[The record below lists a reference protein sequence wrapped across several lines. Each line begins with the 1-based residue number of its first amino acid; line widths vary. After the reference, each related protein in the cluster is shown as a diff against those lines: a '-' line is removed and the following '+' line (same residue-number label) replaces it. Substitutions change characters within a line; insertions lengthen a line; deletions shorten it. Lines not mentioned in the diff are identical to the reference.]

1 MTHAPQIKI
10 PAVYMRGGTS
20 KGVFFR
26 LQDLP
31 EAARVPGEARDKF
44 LLRVI
49 GSPDPYAKHIDG
61 MGGATPGTSKTVIVS
76 RSARPCHDVDCLFG
90 EVDVGNSFVDWNGEC
105 GSLSAAVGAFA
116 IGSGIIHRE
125 RLRRGGI
132 VDVRIWQA
140 NIGKTIIVRVPVVH
154 GQAQETDDFQLEFID
169 PVVDVKGTGS
179 AMFPTGK
186 LWDELDVPGIGTL
199 PATLVN
205 AGVPTIFVNAT
216 DIGYTGTALQETING
231 DPKALAM
238 FETIRAHGAVRMG
251 LIGQVEE
258 AARSRHVPK
267 LAFVAPPA
275 DYVSTSGR
283 QIAAGDIDLVVRVLS
298 MGKLHD
304 AMMDTVAVA
313 IGSAAA
319 IHGTVVGQAAAGD
332 DREVRIGHPSGTLRV
347 GGDVLQIGGE
357 WIVIKTMMRQS
368 ARVLMEGHV
377 GVPDE
382 TV

>member
-1 MTHAPQIKI
+1 MTHIPQIKI

-31 EAARVPGEARDKF
+31 EAARVPGAARDSF

-49 GSPDPYAKHIDG
+49 GTNEPYA
-61 MGGATPGTSKTVIVS
+61 TSGISNIVIVS

-90 EVDVGNSFVDWNGEC
+90 EVDVGKSFVDWNGEC

-116 IGSGIIHRE
+116 IGSGIVHRE
-125 RLRRGGI
+125 RLPRSGI

-154 GQAQETDDFQLEFID
+154 GQPQETDDFELEFID
-169 PVVDVKGTGS
+169 PVLAAKESGS

-186 LWDELDVPGIGTL
+186 LVDELHVPGIGTL
-199 PATLVN
+199 PATLIN
-205 AGVPTIFVNAT
+205 AGVPTIFVNASAIRYTAT
-216 DIGYTGTALQETING
+216 DFQEGIND

-238 FETIRAHGAVRMG
+238 FEAIRAHGAVRMG

-275 DYVSTSGR
+275 NYVSTSGQR
-283 QIAAGDIDLVVRVLS
+283 IAAGDIDLVARVLS

-304 AMMDTVAVA
+304 AMVDTVAVA
-313 IGSAAA
+313 IGAAAA
-319 IHGTVVGQAAAGD
+319 IHGTVVSQAAAGD
-332 DREVRIGHPSGTLRV
+332 EREVRIGHPSGTLRV
-347 GGDVLQIGGE
+347 GGDVRHIEGE
-357 WIVIKTMMRQS
+357 WIVIKTVMRQS

-377 GVPDE
+377 GVLDE